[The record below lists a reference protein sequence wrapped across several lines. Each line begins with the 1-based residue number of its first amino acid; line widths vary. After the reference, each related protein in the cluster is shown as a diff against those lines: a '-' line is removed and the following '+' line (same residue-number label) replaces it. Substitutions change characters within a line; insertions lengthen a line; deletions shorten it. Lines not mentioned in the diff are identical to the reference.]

1 MSNIGYSTLSV
12 IPSARGFGA
21 ALTKGIAPQMAVA
34 GKASGL
40 AFGKAMVGG
49 MAVIATAGVAVTGAL
64 FAVGKTFHDM
74 ESGIRVGTGKSGKA
88 LDGLVASALNVGKKV
103 PSSFEDIGKTVTVL
117 NQRLGLTGPVLE
129 TLTKQALIAGRIT
142 KQSLDLTAVTGSFNA
157 FNIKGND
164 TTKALDDL
172 FRISQATGTP
182 INELASAAIRGAPA
196 FRQFGMSFSTSAAL
210 MGVLDKSGI
219 NTGKTIMALTIGL
232 TKFAK
237 EGKKPGPALRAT
249 IDQIQKL
256 TKSGKDAAA
265 IKLASAIFGT
275 RGASQFVAAVK
286 SGKVNL
292 DDMMKSA
299 GAGKDTILKAGTA
312 VSTFSSKWLTF
323 KNNVLIAVKPI
334 ADKVFKAFGDGMQW
348 MSDTGLPAL
357 QKFGSALSDTVSP
370 ALKTIG
376 DFFTGTVNPA
386 LKVFFAFLTGNDA
399 GVGAGRF
406 TEIAKAGTSVK
417 DALDK
422 IVPPIKVFFAFLTG
436 NSAGIGAG
444 KFTDVANAALKIR
457 DGISKVA
464 DFITGTALPAL
475 GNIATW
481 ITGTG
486 IPALSN
492 FKDWVIKNRDT
503 LKVLA
508 EFIGVV
514 LLPVFVNMAA
524 KAVASAAT
532 QAGAWVSTQI
542 AGVASAAS
550 QLASHYVIVGG
561 WVVSTAKAVASAAT
575 TAVIWGMYQKDAAI
589 AAAKTA
595 VAFVIIA
602 AGWVSTAATAMASA
616 VTMAAAWVIGLGPV
630 AWVIAGV
637 VALIGVIV
645 LIAKKTTWFQT
656 AWNAVWGVIGTPV
669 KAVWGWIKSNW
680 PLLLAILTG
689 PIGLAVLALVKNW
702 DSIKSGFRVMTDALA
717 TAWRWMW
724 NSVLAPIIR
733 FVLNGFATI
742 TDGIANML
750 KVLSNIPGFKWA
762 KDAADKMSGAA
773 DKAHALANGIKD
785 IPDKKTIDITAR
797 FTSVVANATAS
808 AAHNLGARAAFAS
821 GGPVPGSGYGDTV
834 PSMLTPGEF
843 VVRRDGSNIA
853 DALKHFGAK
862 AVTPVAGIDYDRLAQ
877 AMSRV
882 RVNSYLDG
890 KNVTAAV
897 DQRLAPR

>member
-49 MAVIATAGVAVTGAL
+49 MAVVATAGVAVTGAL

-74 ESGIRVGTGKSGKA
+74 ESTIRVGTGKSGKA

-157 FNIKGND
+157 FNIKGKD

-182 INELASAAIRGAPA
+182 INELANAAIRGGPA
-196 FRQFGMSFSTSAAL
+196 FRQFGLSFSTSAAL
-210 MGVLDKSGI
+210 VGVLDKAGI

-237 EGKKPGPALRAT
+237 EGKAPGPALRST
-249 IDQIQKL
+249 IDQIQKF

-265 IKLASAIFGT
+265 IKLAAAIFGT

-299 GAGKDTILKAGTA
+299 GAGNDTILKAGTA

-334 ADKVFKAFGDGMQW
+334 ADEVFKAFGDGMQW

-444 KFTDVANAALKIR
+444 KFTDVANAALEIR
-457 DGISKVA
+457 DAISKVA

-475 GNIATW
+475 GNVATW

-486 IPALSN
+486 IPALSKFSGWVVDN
-492 FKDWVIKNRDT
+492 KDK
-503 LKVLA
+503 LKILA

-514 LLPVFVNMAA
+514 LIPVFADMAA
-524 KAVASAAT
+524 KAVASAVT
-532 QAGAWVSTQI
+532 QAGAWVSTQV
-542 AGVASAAS
+542 AGVTSAAS
-550 QLASHYVIVGG
+550 QLASHYVIVAG
-561 WVVSTAKAVASAAT
+561 WAVSTGKAVASAAT
-575 TAVIWGMYQKDAAI
+575 TAVIWGMYKAEAISGAITSVASLVAVGAA
-589 AAAKTA
+589 
-595 VAFVIIA
+595 
-602 AGWVSTAATAMASA
+602 WVWSGVTAMASA
-616 VTMAAAWVIGLGPV
+616 VVMAAAWVVGLGPV

-637 VALIGVIV
+637 VALIAVIV
-645 LIAKKTTWFQT
+645 LIATKTTWFQT
-656 AWNAVWGVIGTPV
+656 IWQYMT
-669 KAVWGWIKSNW
+669 SS
-680 PLLLAILTG
+680 LA
-689 PIGLAVLALVKNW
+689 A
-702 DSIKSGFRVMTDALA
+702 
-717 TAWRWMW
+717 AWRWLW

-750 KVLSNIPGFKWA
+750 RVLSNIPGFGWA
-762 KDAADKMSGAA
+762 KTAADKMSGAA
-773 DKAHALANGIKD
+773 DKARALAKGIKD

-862 AVTPVAGIDYDRLAQ
+862 AVTPVSGIDYDRLA
-877 AMSRV
+877 AAFARV
-882 RVNSYLDG
+882 HVNSYLDG